1 MNPSLLSVSDYR
13 VSPGGTH
20 FRLETP
26 DAVVEVLE
34 RARINRF
41 RIAVVYQGDSVPEYG
56 RVGRS
61 MGSIKIPI
69 LLHNTRSTG
78 GSGICTT
85 IIREIRTTDGERV
98 LYRALS

>member
-26 DAVVEVLE
+26 DAVVEVLD
-34 RARINRF
+34 NRF

-85 IIREIRTTDGERV
+85 IIREIRTTDGGRV